1 MINFKTIIPKGKEA
15 CNQRPE
21 PQTDLTIHHNLDN
34 IPPLKGYYITPEEV
48 ESMKG
53 GAYPHR
59 DKWKVKYKGDWFYR
73 NEHAELLYSYRQAIN
88 FLEHLNKL
96 GESYDP
102 SMFKKKGPYHFDE
115 AFQIYLSGKKTDS
128 EWHQIKRQ
136 VWKKYFKPFFKN
148 IDIRE
153 VKNIQIENFKNYL
166 EGQGKGGKTIK
177 NILAILHGFLKYHF
191 VRDNIQRMAMFPEV
205 KYQRPRIKWLSEEEV
220 NRVFE
225 FLDAQDLPIFTFVK
239 TYGCRGEEASGL
251 LRNKI
256 QWETKSIL
264 VDSVYV
270 NGKLKPRTKTSKA
283 RELPII
289 PEIVDYLQPKGE
301 SIFLFH
307 VNGRPYSEKMLQR
320 RWHNA
325 SLKANKKYGTRIYP
339 VSKLRHSWATQ
350 RRKQGFTLEQ
360 IGEVLG
366 HSDIRV
372 TRQHYAD
379 IDTGELIEI
388 VRGRR

>member
-1 MINFKTIIPKGKEA
+1 MVHCVQDELNLTSHDNFDSFPFLRGGTGKV
-15 CNQRPE
+15 
-21 PQTDLTIHHNLDN
+21 L
-34 IPPLKGYYITPEEV
+34 YMTPEEV
-48 ESMKG
+48 KAMKG
-53 GAYPHR
+53 GVYPHR
-59 DKWKVKYKGDWFYR
+59 DKWRVKFKGDWFFR
-73 NEHAELLYSYRQAIN
+73 NEHREPLYSYRQAVN

-102 SMFKKKGPYHFDE
+102 SIFKGKGPQHFDE
-115 AFQIYLSGKKTDS
+115 AFQIYINGKKNDS
-128 EWHQIKRQ
+128 EWHQIKGQ

-153 VKNIQIENFKNYL
+153 IKNLHIENFKEHL
-166 EGQGKGGKTIK
+166 EKQGRGGKTVK
-177 NILAILHGFLKYHF
+177 NILAILHGFLKYNF
-191 VRDNIQRMAMFPEV
+191 VRDNIQRMPMFPEV
-205 KYQRPRIKWLSEEEV
+205 KYQKPRIKWLTEEEV
-220 NRVFE
+220 NQVFE
-225 FLDAQDLPIFTFVK
+225 SLDAQDLPIFTFIK

-251 LRNKI
+251 LRNRV

-264 VDSVYV
+264 IDSVYV

-283 RELPII
+283 RELPIV
-289 PEIVDYLQPKGE
+289 PEIVEYLRPKGE

-320 RWHNA
+320 RWHIA
-325 SLKANKKYGTRIYP
+325 SLKAYEKYGTRIYP

-379 IDTGELIEI
+379 IDTGELIQI
-388 VRGRR
+388 VRGKR

>member
-1 MINFKTIIPKGKEA
+1 MTELN
-15 CNQRPE
+15 
-21 PQTDLTIHHNLDN
+21 LTPNDN
-34 IPPLKGYYITPEEV
+34 HDSIPPLKEYYITSEEV
-48 ESMKG
+48 EAMKG
-53 GAYPHR
+53 GVYPHR
-59 DKWKVKYKGDWFYR
+59 DKWRVRFKGDWFFR
-73 NEHAELLYSYRQAIN
+73 NEHGEPLYSYRQALN

-96 GESYDP
+96 GENYEP
-102 SMFKKKGPYHFDE
+102 SLFKNKGPYHFDE
-115 AFQIYLSGKKTDS
+115 AFQAYLNGKKTDS
-128 EWHQIKRQ
+128 EWHQMKGQ

-148 IDIRE
+148 MDIRE
-153 VKNIQIENFKNYL
+153 IKNIHIENFNQHLERQGRGGKTVKNIL
-166 EGQGKGGKTIK
+166 S
-177 NILAILHGFLKYHF
+177 ILHGFLKYHF
-191 VRDNIQRMAMFPEV
+191 IRDNIQRMPMFPEV
-205 KYQRPRIKWLSEEEV
+205 KFQRPRIKWLTEEEV
-220 NRVFE
+220 NQVFE
-225 FLDAQDLPIFTFVK
+225 FLDSQDLSIFTFIK

-264 VDSVYV
+264 IDSVYV

-289 PEIVDYLQPKGE
+289 PEIVEHLQPKGD

-307 VNGRPYSEKMLQR
+307 VDGKPYSEKMLQR
-320 RWHNA
+320 RWHVA
-325 SLKANKKYGTRIYP
+325 SLKANNKYGTRIYP

-379 IDTGELIEI
+379 IDTGELIQI